1 MDVACGPEV
10 KTQCWGRR
18 GRQAVQVGRG
28 SLRPSGVPGT
38 TVVGVGGSPGG
49 QRRTGT
55 VTMSRAMALLSSAQ
69 FSKFVPPADSG
80 RETQLHGE
88 PAM

>member
-1 MDVACGPEV
+1 M
-10 KTQCWGRR
+10 WGQR

-28 SLRPSGVPGT
+28 NLRPSDVPGT
-38 TVVGVGGSPGG
+38 TVVGVGGSPGS

-55 VTMSRAMALLSSAQ
+55 VTMSRAGALLSSAQ
-69 FSKFVPPADSG
+69 FSEFVPPADSG

-88 PAM
+88 PVV